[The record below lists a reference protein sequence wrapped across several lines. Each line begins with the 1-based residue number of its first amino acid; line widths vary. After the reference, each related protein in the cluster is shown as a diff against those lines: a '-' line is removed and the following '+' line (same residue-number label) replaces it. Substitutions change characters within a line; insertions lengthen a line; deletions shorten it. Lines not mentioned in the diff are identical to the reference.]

1 MKILIAVSSKEFSTP
16 TLNMGMRV
24 AKAFGAKATIVDVG
38 EKINPFSLKEV
49 GIARERMD
57 SWDIDR
63 PGVDVLEWAFEF
75 LAQNNLLK
83 EMRLN
88 QDFQKTR

>member
-38 EKINPFSLKEV
+38 DKINPFSLKEV
-49 GIARERMD
+49 GIAR
-57 SWDIDR
+57 
-63 PGVDVLEWAFEF
+63 
-75 LAQNNLLK
+75 
-83 EMRLN
+83 
-88 QDFQKTR
+88 